1 MVGEV
6 AAEPKGGNLNSDSGS
21 LPPDNEREAW
31 IQRNAAMLRGALA
44 EPATRARVMQLLTGE
59 TERRTRRLAE
69 LATELDRIKITIR
82 LGNGDESG

>member
-1 MVGEV
+1 M
-6 AAEPKGGNLNSDSGS
+6 GGHVRSDSGS
-21 LPPDNEREAW
+21 DLSPDDEREAW

-69 LATELDRIKITIR
+69 LATELDRMEITIR
-82 LGNGDESG
+82 LGNSDESG

>member
-1 MVGEV
+1 VH
-6 AAEPKGGNLNSDSGS
+6 SDSGS
-21 LPPDNEREAW
+21 DLSPDDEREAW
-31 IQRNAAMLRGALA
+31 IQRNAAMLRGALT

-69 LATELDRIKITIR
+69 LATELDRMEITIR